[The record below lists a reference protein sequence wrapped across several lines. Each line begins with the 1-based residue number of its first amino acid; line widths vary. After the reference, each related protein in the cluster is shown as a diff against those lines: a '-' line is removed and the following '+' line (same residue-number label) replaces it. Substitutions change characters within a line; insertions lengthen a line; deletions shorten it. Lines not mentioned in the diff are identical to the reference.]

1 MPMQKAIFPKD
12 PDFFTRLQ
20 RMSTKAARGTKR
32 VCQNC
37 GSKFYDLN
45 RDPITCP
52 ICHTVYQQTDGRP
65 KAVSG
70 NAAVED
76 EDDDALSPAMANVDM
91 VSLDEVAEAENDLPD
106 IEDDGLVDIED
117 DDTDLKSDSDETFI
131 EDEDDSGDDVSGLLG
146 GSRDDED
153 EI

>member
-1 MPMQKAIFPKD
+1 
-12 PDFFTRLQ
+12 
-20 RMSTKAARGTKR
+20 MSIKAARGTKR

-52 ICHTVYQQTDGRP
+52 ICQSVFQQQDGRP
-65 KAVSG
+65 KAAIG
-70 NAAVED
+70 NAADAD

-91 VSLDEVAEAENDLPD
+91 VSLDEVAEAESELPD
-106 IEDDGLVDIED
+106 IDDDGLVEIDD
-117 DDTDLKSDSDETFI
+117 DDTPLKGESDETFI

-146 GSRDDED
+146 GSRDEED